1 MDTTRNEVIK
11 IGNLLYQK
19 NYIAGTEG
27 NISIRISDDK
37 ILTTKSGVCK
47 GNLCSED
54 LVLVNHAGE
63 PIEGDNQPSI
73 EFKMHLEVYK
83 NRPEIKA
90 IIHAHP
96 LFVISLSLAGLNFEK
111 QYLPES
117 VIMLGKVP
125 VAKYARPSTGQVPKS
140 IKPYLEKTDII
151 IMDRHGS
158 LTFGK
163 TLKEAFYKTEILEK
177 TAKII
182 WLSSRV
188 GPLIPLDPLEI
199 KELLKLRN
207 EVYGLNFPIL

>member
-1 MDTTRNEVIK
+1 MDTTQNEMIE

-27 NISIRISDDK
+27 NISIRISEDR
-37 ILTTKSGVCK
+37 ILTTRSGVCK
-47 GNLCSED
+47 GNLCTED
-54 LVLVNHAGE
+54 LVLVNHTGE
-63 PIEGDNQPSI
+63 PIEGNDQPST

-83 NRPEIKA
+83 NRPETKA

-96 LFVISLSLAGLNFEK
+96 IFAISLSLAGLNFDK

-117 VIMLGKVP
+117 VIMLGKIP

-151 IMDRHGS
+151 VLDRHGS

-199 KELLKLRN
+199 KELLKLRS
-207 EVYGLNFPIL
+207 EVYGLDSPIV

>member
-1 MDTTRNEVIK
+1 MDTTQIEMIE
-11 IGNLLYQK
+11 IGKLLYQK

-27 NISIRISDDK
+27 NMSIRISEDR

-63 PIEGDNQPSI
+63 TVDGNDQPST

-83 NRPEIKA
+83 NRPETKA

-96 LFVISLSLAGLNFEK
+96 TFAISLSLAGLNFEK

-125 VAKYARPSTGQVPKS
+125 VAKYARPSTSQVPKS
-140 IKPYLEKTDII
+140 IKPFLEKTDII
-151 IMDRHGS
+151 ILDRHGS
-158 LTFGK
+158 LTFGP

-199 KELLKLRN
+199 KELLKLRS
-207 EVYGLNFPIL
+207 EVYGLDSPIL